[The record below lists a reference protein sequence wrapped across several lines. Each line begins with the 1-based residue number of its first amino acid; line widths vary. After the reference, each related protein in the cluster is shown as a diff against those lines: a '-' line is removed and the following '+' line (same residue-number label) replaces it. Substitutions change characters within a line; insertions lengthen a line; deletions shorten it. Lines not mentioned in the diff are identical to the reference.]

1 MSRPRIP
8 EPNTLIEIKVLIAAR
23 KVDLPEIRSQV
34 LKRGAYHVI
43 EEWGAQIIEETVT
56 ESRGVHALELGA
68 RKPGVRGT
76 TPTGSD

>member
-34 LKRGAYHVI
+34 LKRGASHVI
-43 EEWGAQIIEETVT
+43 EEWGQQVIEETVT
-56 ESRGVHALELGA
+56 ESRGVHALELSKG
-68 RKPGVRGT
+68 K
-76 TPTGSD
+76 